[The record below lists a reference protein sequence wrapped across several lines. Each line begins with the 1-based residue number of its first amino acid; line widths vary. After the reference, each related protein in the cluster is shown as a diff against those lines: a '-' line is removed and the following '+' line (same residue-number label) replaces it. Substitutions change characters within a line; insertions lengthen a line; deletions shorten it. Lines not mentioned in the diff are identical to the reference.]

1 MKSDNGRRFRM
12 RNLTFDRAGIDKLV
26 CHDGFRQ
33 TYNDGGNTIS
43 SVVQFYSLHSN
54 HQKLFKVVKVV
65 FNNFE

>member
-1 MKSDNGRRFRM
+1 M

-54 HQKLFKVVKVV
+54 HQKLFKVVKVLSPLRY
-65 FNNFE
+65 ESGEPSGLQ